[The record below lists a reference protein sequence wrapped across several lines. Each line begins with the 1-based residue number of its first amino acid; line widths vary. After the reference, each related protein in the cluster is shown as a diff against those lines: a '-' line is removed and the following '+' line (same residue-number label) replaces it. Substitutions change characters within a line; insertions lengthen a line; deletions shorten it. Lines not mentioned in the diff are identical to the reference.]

1 MKFLKLISQH
11 KNKCLL
17 ALDFISLVVFV
28 TIFTY
33 AEIHFTFEIPY
44 LNSGVAVLLFALS
57 TIGVTST
64 STLLIKHLIRKRKSK
79 HLIRKRKSR
88 ENNFEANFE
97 ISKTRLFINL
107 TVTIIS
113 FLLAIIFL
121 IHIFCYDYETM
132 RMFSSFKV
140 NYFCYLFILFGVLST
155 VKITNLCIYF
165 SNRKKLYSIK
175 DSVVSKK

>member
-1 MKFLKLISQH
+1 MKLLKLISQH

-64 STLLIKHLIRKRKSK
+64 STLLIKHLIRKRKS
-79 HLIRKRKSR
+79 R
-88 ENNFEANFE
+88 ESDFEVNFE

-107 TVTIIS
+107 TITIIS

-140 NYFCYLFILFGVLST
+140 NYFCYLFILFGILST

-165 SNRKKLYSIK
+165 NEKRKLNSVKASAVSN
-175 DSVVSKK
+175 D

>member
-1 MKFLKLISQH
+1 MKFLKLIGQH

-64 STLLIKHLIRKRKSK
+64 STLLIKHLIRKRKS
-79 HLIRKRKSR
+79 R
-88 ENNFEANFE
+88 ESNFEVNAE

-155 VKITNLCIYF
+155 VKITNLCSYF
-165 SNRKKLYSIK
+165 NEKRKLNSVKASAVSN
-175 DSVVSKK
+175 D

>member
-44 LNSGVAVLLFALS
+44 LNSGFAVFLFALS

-64 STLLIKHLIRKRKSK
+64 STLLIKN
-79 HLIRKRKSR
+79 LIRKRKSR

-107 TVTIIS
+107 TITITS

-132 RMFSSFKV
+132 RMYSSFKV

-165 SNRKKLYSIK
+165 NKKRKLNSVKPSAVSN
-175 DSVVSKK
+175 D

>member
-1 MKFLKLISQH
+1 MKFLKFISQH

-17 ALDFISLVVFV
+17 ALDFISLAVFV

-33 AEIHFTFEIPY
+33 AEIHYTFEIPY

-57 TIGVTST
+57 IIGVTST
-64 STLLIKHLIRKRKSK
+64 STLLIKHLIRKRKS
-79 HLIRKRKSR
+79 R
-88 ENNFEANFE
+88 ERNSEVNFE

-107 TVTIIS
+107 TITIIS

-121 IHIFCYDYETM
+121 IHIFCYDYEAM
-132 RMFSSFKV
+132 RVFSSFKV
-140 NYFCYLFILFGVLST
+140 NYFCYPFILFGVLST

-165 SNRKKLYSIK
+165 NEKRKLNNVKASAVSN
-175 DSVVSKK
+175 D

>member
-1 MKFLKLISQH
+1 MQDIWGILALLKFTSLH
-11 KNKCLL
+11 KNKVFLL
-17 ALDFISLVVFV
+17 VDFICLAVFAV
-28 TIFTY
+28 IFTY
-33 AEIHFTFEIPY
+33 AEIHYTFEIPY
-44 LNSGVAVLLFALS
+44 LNSVFAVFLFALS
-57 TIGVTST
+57 TIGVAIT
-64 STLLIKHLIRKRKSK
+64 STLLIK

-107 TVTIIS
+107 TITIIS

-121 IHIFCYDYETM
+121 IQIFCYDYETM

>member
-1 MKFLKLISQH
+1 MKFLKLISKH

-44 LNSGVAVLLFALS
+44 LNSGVAVFLFALS

-64 STLLIKHLIRKRKSK
+64 STLLIKHLIRKGKSG
-79 HLIRKRKSR
+79 

-97 ISKTRLFINL
+97 ISKTRLLINL
-107 TVTIIS
+107 TITIIS
-113 FLLAIIFL
+113 SLLAIFFL

-132 RMFSSFKV
+132 RVNSSFKV

-165 SNRKKLYSIK
+165 NKRKKIYSIT

>member
-44 LNSGVAVLLFALS
+44 LNSVFAVFLFALS
-57 TIGVTST
+57 TIGVAIT
-64 STLLIKHLIRKRKSK
+64 STLLIKHLIRKRKS
-79 HLIRKRKSR
+79 R
-88 ENNFEANFE
+88 ENNSEVDLE

-107 TVTIIS
+107 TITIIS

-121 IHIFCYDYETM
+121 IQIFCYDYETM
-132 RMFSSFKV
+132 RVFSSFKV

-165 SNRKKLYSIK
+165 NEKRKLNSVKASAVSN
-175 DSVVSKK
+175 D

>member
-1 MKFLKLISQH
+1 MKFLKLISKH

-17 ALDFISLVVFV
+17 ALDFISLIVFV
-28 TIFTY
+28 AIFTY

-64 STLLIKHLIRKRKSK
+64 STLLIKHLIRKRKS
-79 HLIRKRKSR
+79 R
-88 ENNFEANFE
+88 ENNSEANFE
-97 ISKTRLFINL
+97 ISKIRLLINL
-107 TVTIIS
+107 TITIIS
-113 FLLAIIFL
+113 SLLAIIFL
-121 IHIFCYDYETM
+121 INIFCYDYETM
-132 RMFSSFKV
+132 RVNSSFKV

>member
-1 MKFLKLISQH
+1 MKFLKLISKH

-33 AEIHFTFEIPY
+33 AEIHYTFEIPY
-44 LNSGVAVLLFALS
+44 LNSVFAVFLFALS
-57 TIGVTST
+57 TIGVAIT
-64 STLLIKHLIRKRKSK
+64 STLLIKDLIKKRK
-79 HLIRKRKSR
+79 HR
-88 ENNFEANFE
+88 ENNSEVDLE
-97 ISKTRLFINL
+97 ISKVRLFINL
-107 TVTIIS
+107 TITIIS
-113 FLLAIIFL
+113 FLLATIFL

-132 RMFSSFKV
+132 RVYSSFKV

>member
-64 STLLIKHLIRKRKSK
+64 STLLIKHLIRKRKS
-79 HLIRKRKSR
+79 R

-107 TVTIIS
+107 TITIIS

-121 IHIFCYDYETM
+121 IQIFCYDYETM
-132 RMFSSFKV
+132 RMNSSFKV

-155 VKITNLCIYF
+155 VKITNLYIYF

>member
-1 MKFLKLISQH
+1 MEFLKFISQH

-17 ALDFISLVVFV
+17 ALDFISLAVFIVV
-28 TIFTY
+28 FTY
-33 AEIHFTFEIPY
+33 AEIYFTFEIPY

-57 TIGVTST
+57 IIGVTST
-64 STLLIKHLIRKRKSK
+64 STLLIKHLIRKRKS
-79 HLIRKRKSR
+79 R
-88 ENNFEANFE
+88 ESNFEVNFE
-97 ISKTRLFINL
+97 ISKTRLIINL
-107 TVTIIS
+107 TITIIS

-165 SNRKKLYSIK
+165 NEKRKINSVKASAVSN
-175 DSVVSKK
+175 D

>member
-1 MKFLKLISQH
+1 MKFLKLIGQH

-44 LNSGVAVLLFALS
+44 LNSVFAVFLFALS
-57 TIGVTST
+57 TIGVAIT
-64 STLLIKHLIRKRKSK
+64 STLLIKHLIRKRKS
-79 HLIRKRKSR
+79 R
-88 ENNFEANFE
+88 ENNSEVDLE

-107 TVTIIS
+107 TITIIS

-121 IHIFCYDYETM
+121 IQIFCYDYETM
-132 RMFSSFKV
+132 RVFSSFKV

-165 SNRKKLYSIK
+165 NEKRKLNSVKASAVSN
-175 DSVVSKK
+175 D

>member
-64 STLLIKHLIRKRKSK
+64 STLLIKHLI
-79 HLIRKRKSR
+79 IKRKSR

-107 TVTIIS
+107 TITIIS

-121 IHIFCYDYETM
+121 IQIFCYDYETM
-132 RMFSSFKV
+132 RMNSSFKV

>member
-1 MKFLKLISQH
+1 MKFLKLISKH

-17 ALDFISLVVFV
+17 ALDFISLIVFI

-44 LNSGVAVLLFALS
+44 LNSVFAVFLFALS

-64 STLLIKHLIRKRKSK
+64 STFLIKHLIRKRKSG
-79 HLIRKRKSR
+79 
-88 ENNFEANFE
+88 ENNFEVNFE
-97 ISKTRLFINL
+97 ISKTRLLINL
-107 TVTIIS
+107 TITIIS
-113 FLLAIIFL
+113 SLLAIFFL

-132 RMFSSFKV
+132 RVNSSFKV

>member
-1 MKFLKLISQH
+1 MKFLKLISKH

-17 ALDFISLVVFV
+17 ALDFISLIVFV
-28 TIFTY
+28 AIFTY

-44 LNSGVAVLLFALS
+44 LNSVFAVFLFALS

-64 STLLIKHLIRKRKSK
+64 STLLIKR
-79 HLIRKRKSR
+79 LIRKRKSR
-88 ENNFEANFE
+88 ENNSEVDLE
-97 ISKTRLFINL
+97 ISKVRLFINL
-107 TVTIIS
+107 TITIIS
-113 FLLAIIFL
+113 SLLAIIFL
-121 IHIFCYDYETM
+121 INIFCYDYETM
-132 RMFSSFKV
+132 RINSSFKV

-165 SNRKKLYSIK
+165 NKRKKLYSIN

>member
-17 ALDFISLVVFV
+17 ALDIISPAVFV

-33 AEIHFTFEIPY
+33 AEIYYTFEIPY
-44 LNSGVAVLLFALS
+44 LNSVFAVFLFALS
-57 TIGVTST
+57 TIGVAIT
-64 STLLIKHLIRKRKSK
+64 STLLIKHLIRKRKS
-79 HLIRKRKSR
+79 R
-88 ENNFEANFE
+88 ESNFEVNFE

-107 TVTIIS
+107 TITIIS

-132 RMFSSFKV
+132 QMFSSFKV

-165 SNRKKLYSIK
+165 NEKRKLNSVKASAVSN
-175 DSVVSKK
+175 D

>member
-1 MKFLKLISQH
+1 MKFLKFISQH

-17 ALDFISLVVFV
+17 AACFISLVVFV
-28 TIFTY
+28 AIFTY
-33 AEIHFTFEIPY
+33 AEIHYTFEIPY
-44 LNSGVAVLLFALS
+44 LNSVFAVFLFALS
-57 TIGVTST
+57 TIGVTIT
-64 STLLIKHLIRKRKSK
+64 STLLIKHLIRKRKS
-79 HLIRKRKSR
+79 R
-88 ENNFEANFE
+88 ESNFEVNFE
-97 ISKTRLFINL
+97 ISKTRLIINL
-107 TVTIIS
+107 TITIIS

-165 SNRKKLYSIK
+165 NEKRKINSVKASAVSN
-175 DSVVSKK
+175 D

>member
-44 LNSGVAVLLFALS
+44 LNSVFAVFLFALS

-64 STLLIKHLIRKRKSK
+64 STLLMKHLIRKRE
-79 HLIRKRKSR
+79 SR

>member
-1 MKFLKLISQH
+1 MKFLKLISKH

-17 ALDFISLVVFV
+17 ALDFISLIVFV

-64 STLLIKHLIRKRKSK
+64 STLLIKHLIRKRKS
-79 HLIRKRKSR
+79 R

-97 ISKTRLFINL
+97 ISKIRLLINL
-107 TVTIIS
+107 TITIIS
-113 FLLAIIFL
+113 SLLAIFFL

-132 RMFSSFKV
+132 RVETMRVNSSFKV

>member
-1 MKFLKLISQH
+1 MKFLKLISKH

-17 ALDFISLVVFV
+17 ALDFISLIVFV

-64 STLLIKHLIRKRKSK
+64 STLLIKHLIRKRKS
-79 HLIRKRKSR
+79 R

-97 ISKTRLFINL
+97 ISKIRLLINL
-107 TVTIIS
+107 TITIIS
-113 FLLAIIFL
+113 SLLAIFFL

-132 RMFSSFKV
+132 RVNSSFKV

-165 SNRKKLYSIK
+165 NEKRKLNSVKSSAVSN
-175 DSVVSKK
+175 D

>member
-1 MKFLKLISQH
+1 MKFLKLISKH
-11 KNKCLL
+11 NNKCLL
-17 ALDFISLVVFV
+17 ALDFISLIVFV
-28 TIFTY
+28 AIFTY

-44 LNSGVAVLLFALS
+44 LNSGVAVFLFALS

-64 STLLIKHLIRKRKSK
+64 STLLIKHLIRKRKS
-79 HLIRKRKSR
+79 I

-97 ISKTRLFINL
+97 ISKIRLLINL
-107 TVTIIS
+107 TITIIS
-113 FLLAIIFL
+113 SLLAIFFL
-121 IHIFCYDYETM
+121 INIFCYDYETM
-132 RMFSSFKV
+132 RMNSSFKV

-165 SNRKKLYSIK
+165 NKRKKLYSIN

>member
-1 MKFLKLISQH
+1 MKFLKLISKH

-17 ALDFISLVVFV
+17 ALDFISLIVFI

-44 LNSGVAVLLFALS
+44 LNSVFAVFLFALS

-64 STLLIKHLIRKRKSK
+64 STLLIKHLIRKR
-79 HLIRKRKSR
+79 RSR
-88 ENNFEANFE
+88 ENNFEANFV

-107 TVTIIS
+107 TITIIS

-132 RMFSSFKV
+132 RMYSSFKV

-165 SNRKKLYSIK
+165 NKKRKLNSVKPSAVSN
-175 DSVVSKK
+175 D

>member
-1 MKFLKLISQH
+1 MKLLKLISQH

-64 STLLIKHLIRKRKSK
+64 STLLIKHLIRKRKS
-79 HLIRKRKSR
+79 R
-88 ENNFEANFE
+88 ESDFEVNFE

-107 TVTIIS
+107 TITIIS

-140 NYFCYLFILFGVLST
+140 NYFCYLFILFGILST

-165 SNRKKLYSIK
+165 NEKRKLNSVKASAISN
-175 DSVVSKK
+175 D

>member
-33 AEIHFTFEIPY
+33 AEIHYTFEIPY
-44 LNSGVAVLLFALS
+44 LNSVFAVFLFALS
-57 TIGVTST
+57 TIGVAIT
-64 STLLIKHLIRKRKSK
+64 STLLIKHLIRKRKS
-79 HLIRKRKSR
+79 R
-88 ENNFEANFE
+88 ESNFEVNVE

-155 VKITNLCIYF
+155 VKITNLCSYF
-165 SNRKKLYSIK
+165 NEKRKLNSVKASAVSN
-175 DSVVSKK
+175 D

>member
-1 MKFLKLISQH
+1 MKFLKLISKH

-17 ALDFISLVVFV
+17 ALDFISLIVFI

-44 LNSGVAVLLFALS
+44 LNSVFAVFLFALS

-64 STLLIKHLIRKRKSK
+64 STLLIKHLIRKRKSG
-79 HLIRKRKSR
+79 

-97 ISKTRLFINL
+97 ISKTRLLINL
-107 TVTIIS
+107 TITIIS
-113 FLLAIIFL
+113 SLLAIFFL

-132 RMFSSFKV
+132 RVNSSFKV

-165 SNRKKLYSIK
+165 NEKRKLNSVKSSAVSN
-175 DSVVSKK
+175 D

>member
-11 KNKCLL
+11 RNKCLL

-44 LNSGVAVLLFALS
+44 LNSGVAVLLFALA

-64 STLLIKHLIRKRKSK
+64 STLLIKHLIRKRKSM
-79 HLIRKRKSR
+79 

-107 TVTIIS
+107 TITIIS

-155 VKITNLCIYF
+155 VKIINLCIYF
-165 SNRKKLYSIK
+165 NEKRKLNSVKASAISN
-175 DSVVSKK
+175 D

>member
-1 MKFLKLISQH
+1 MKFLKLIGQH

-64 STLLIKHLIRKRKSK
+64 STLLIKHLIRKRKS
-79 HLIRKRKSR
+79 R
-88 ENNFEANFE
+88 ESNFEANFE

-107 TVTIIS
+107 TITIIS

-121 IHIFCYDYETM
+121 IQIFCYDYETM
-132 RMFSSFKV
+132 RTYSSFKV

>member
-1 MKFLKLISQH
+1 MKFLKLIGQR

-33 AEIHFTFEIPY
+33 AEIHYTFEIPY
-44 LNSGVAVLLFALS
+44 LNSVFAVFLFALS
-57 TIGVTST
+57 TIGVAIT
-64 STLLIKHLIRKRKSK
+64 STLLIKHLIRKRKS
-79 HLIRKRKSR
+79 R
-88 ENNFEANFE
+88 ENNSEVDLE

-107 TVTIIS
+107 TITIIS

-121 IHIFCYDYETM
+121 IQIFCYDYETM
-132 RMFSSFKV
+132 RVFSSFKV

-165 SNRKKLYSIK
+165 NEKRKLNSVKASAVSN
-175 DSVVSKK
+175 D

>member
-64 STLLIKHLIRKRKSK
+64 STLLIKHLIRKRKS
-79 HLIRKRKSR
+79 R

-107 TVTIIS
+107 TITIIS

-121 IHIFCYDYETM
+121 IQIFCYDYETM

>member
-1 MKFLKLISQH
+1 MKFLKLISKH

-28 TIFTY
+28 AIFTY
-33 AEIHFTFEIPY
+33 AEIHYTFEIPY
-44 LNSGVAVLLFALS
+44 LNSVFAVFLFALS
-57 TIGVTST
+57 TIGVTIT
-64 STLLIKHLIRKRKSK
+64 STLLIKHLIRKRKS
-79 HLIRKRKSR
+79 R
-88 ENNFEANFE
+88 ENNLEANFE
-97 ISKTRLFINL
+97 ISKTRLLINL
-107 TVTIIS
+107 IITIIS
-113 FLLAIIFL
+113 FLLATIFL

-132 RMFSSFKV
+132 RMNSSFKV
-140 NYFCYLFILFGVLST
+140 NYLCYLFILFGVLST

>member
-1 MKFLKLISQH
+1 MKFLKLIGQH

-64 STLLIKHLIRKRKSK
+64 STLLIKHLIRKRKS
-79 HLIRKRKSR
+79 R

-107 TVTIIS
+107 TITIIS

-121 IHIFCYDYETM
+121 IQIFCYDYETM
-132 RMFSSFKV
+132 RMNSSFKV

-165 SNRKKLYSIK
+165 NNRKKLYSIK

>member
-1 MKFLKLISQH
+1 MKLLKLISQH

-17 ALDFISLVVFV
+17 ALDFISLCVFV

-64 STLLIKHLIRKRKSK
+64 STLLIKHLIRKRKS
-79 HLIRKRKSR
+79 R
-88 ENNFEANFE
+88 ESDFEVNFE

-107 TVTIIS
+107 TITIIS

-140 NYFCYLFILFGVLST
+140 NYFCYLFILFGILST

-165 SNRKKLYSIK
+165 NEKRKLNSVKASAVSN
-175 DSVVSKK
+175 D

>member
-1 MKFLKLISQH
+1 MKFLKLIGQH

-44 LNSGVAVLLFALS
+44 LNSVFAVFLFALS

-64 STLLIKHLIRKRKSK
+64 STLLIKHLIRKGKSG
-79 HLIRKRKSR
+79 

-97 ISKTRLFINL
+97 ISKTRLLINL
-107 TVTIIS
+107 TITIIS
-113 FLLAIIFL
+113 SLLAIFFL

-132 RMFSSFKV
+132 RVNSSFKV

-165 SNRKKLYSIK
+165 NKRKKIYSIT

>member
-1 MKFLKLISQH
+1 MKFLKLIGQH

-64 STLLIKHLIRKRKSK
+64 STLLIKHLIRKRKS
-79 HLIRKRKSR
+79 R

-107 TVTIIS
+107 TITIIS

-121 IHIFCYDYETM
+121 IQIFCYDYETM
-132 RMFSSFKV
+132 RMNSSFKV

-155 VKITNLCIYF
+155 VKLTNLCIYF

>member
-1 MKFLKLISQH
+1 MKFLKLISKH

-17 ALDFISLVVFV
+17 ALDFISLIVFV
-28 TIFTY
+28 AIFTY

-64 STLLIKHLIRKRKSK
+64 STLLIKHLIRKRKS
-79 HLIRKRKSR
+79 R
-88 ENNFEANFE
+88 ENNSEVDLE
-97 ISKTRLFINL
+97 ISKVRLLINL
-107 TVTIIS
+107 TITIIS
-113 FLLAIIFL
+113 SLLAIFFL
-121 IHIFCYDYETM
+121 INIFCYDYETM
-132 RMFSSFKV
+132 RMNSSFKV

-165 SNRKKLYSIK
+165 NKRKKLYSIN

>member
-17 ALDFISLVVFV
+17 ALDFISLIVFV
-28 TIFTY
+28 AIFTY
-33 AEIHFTFEIPY
+33 AEIHYTFEIPY
-44 LNSGVAVLLFALS
+44 LNSVFAVFLFALS
-57 TIGVTST
+57 TIGVAIT
-64 STLLIKHLIRKRKSK
+64 STLLIKDLIKKRK
-79 HLIRKRKSR
+79 HR
-88 ENNFEANFE
+88 ENNSEVDLE
-97 ISKTRLFINL
+97 ISKVRLFINL
-107 TVTIIS
+107 TITIIS
-113 FLLAIIFL
+113 FLLATIFL

-132 RMFSSFKV
+132 RVYSSFKV